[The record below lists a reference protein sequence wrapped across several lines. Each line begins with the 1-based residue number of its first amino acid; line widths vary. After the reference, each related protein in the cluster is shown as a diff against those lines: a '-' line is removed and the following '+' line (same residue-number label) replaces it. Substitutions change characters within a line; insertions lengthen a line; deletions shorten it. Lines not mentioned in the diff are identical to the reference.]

1 MAILIRSGIETA
13 LEELQETIIRIR
25 TQLSPKDEMQTN
37 LEELRA
43 AAEKIEQ
50 LARAFREG
58 SNHS

>member
-1 MAILIRSGIETA
+1 MANLIRSGIETA

>member
-1 MAILIRSGIETA
+1 MANLIRSGIETA

-43 AAEKIEQ
+43 EAEKIEQ